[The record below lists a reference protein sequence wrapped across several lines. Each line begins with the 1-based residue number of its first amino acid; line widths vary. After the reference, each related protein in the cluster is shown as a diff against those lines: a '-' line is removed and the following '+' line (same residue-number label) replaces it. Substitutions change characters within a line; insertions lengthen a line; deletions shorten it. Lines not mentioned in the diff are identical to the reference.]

1 MDHNIVK
8 RVIIDMREL
17 IQNVEIVDRDYF
29 FEKNANYIL
38 VGV

>member
-29 FEKNANYIL
+29 F
-38 VGV
+38 